1 MSLEPYTDVM
11 TPVAIA
17 SEPPQWWDIVGAL
30 GPLAILLAAG
40 IAAIVGVLGL
50 REKSNTD
57 RLVLTQQTNADNRSE
72 WWRRAQ
78 WALDN
83 AMSADLDRRALGIGI
98 LTVLAYSELAKTEE
112 LAIFDMAWMI
122 VPRVAAGESGR
133 PGAPDNPRSPGRNR
147 DSGWDGD
154 DDEDDGNYAVGEW
167 REKRI
172 RTAVPRQRAAPT
184 AFGNPVV
191 APPRP
196 KRGPNATAEL
206 RVEVAAAKLRVVL
219 DRRLGRETPSSV
231 QSLAEEDY

>member
-1 MSLEPYTDVM
+1 M

-98 LTVLAYSELAKTEE
+98 LTVLAYSESTKHGYVDFA
-112 LAIFDMAWMI
+112 
-122 VPRVAAGESGR
+122 VPTFREFMRDTPAYGLR
-133 PGAPDNPRSPGRNR
+133 LRSPNR
-147 DSGWDGD
+147 
-154 DDEDDGNYAVGEW
+154 
-167 REKRI
+167 
-172 RTAVPRQRAAPT
+172 P
-184 AFGNPVV
+184 
-191 APPRP
+191 
-196 KRGPNATAEL
+196 
-206 RVEVAAAKLRVVL
+206 
-219 DRRLGRETPSSV
+219 
-231 QSLAEEDY
+231 